1 MPKTECLVIKAYNDD
16 LLVTIDEKVYELKEL
31 ERNKKVS
38 LEFDTENII
47 VVKED
52 KKYTKDFYPTIYTR
66 TYLLDNFGK
75 IISNE
80 TQEENL

>member
-1 MPKTECLVIKAYNDD
+1 MEFISEAKTNFYIEI
-16 LLVTIDEKVYELKEL
+16 KVYA
-31 ERNKKVS
+31 
-38 LEFDTENII
+38 F
-47 VVKED
+47 KED